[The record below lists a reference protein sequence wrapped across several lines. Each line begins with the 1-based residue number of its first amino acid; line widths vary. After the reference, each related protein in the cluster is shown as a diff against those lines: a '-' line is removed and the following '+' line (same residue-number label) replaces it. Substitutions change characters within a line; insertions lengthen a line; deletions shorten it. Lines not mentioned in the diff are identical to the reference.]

1 MSDDLIKSPYKALK
15 EAFPKIFTEDFYF
28 ECDEGW
34 STLLFDLCRKIQK
47 YCDEGKCEQVKAIQ
61 VKEKFA
67 TLRFYHSGGD
77 DYVYKLIDEAEA
89 KSADTCEVT
98 GGHGILHRR
107 GYYYKTLCK
116 ESGTLMKFKEVK
128 SKKLFQQ

>member
-1 MSDDLIKSPYKALK
+1 MKLEYRDKLLNS
-15 EAFPKIFTEDFYF
+15 FPKIYPSDFYF
-28 ECDEGW
+28 DCDEGW
-34 STLLFDLCRKIQK
+34 FDLLFNLSSQIQK
-47 YCDEGKCEQVKAIQ
+47 YCDEGKCQQVVALQ

-77 DYVYKLIDEAEA
+77 EYIYKLIDEAEA

-98 GGHGILHRR
+98 GGRGALYRK

-116 ESGTLMKFKEVK
+116 ETALLMDFKEVK
-128 SKKLFQQ
+128 SKKLFQK

>member
-1 MSDDLIKSPYKALK
+1 MKLEYRDKLLNS
-15 EAFPKIFTEDFYF
+15 FPKIYPSDFYF

-34 STLLFDLCRKIQK
+34 FDLLFNLSSQIQK
-47 YCDEGKCEQVKAIQ
+47 YCDEGKCQQVVAQQ

-77 DYVYKLIDEAEA
+77 DYIYELIYEAEA
-89 KSADTCEVT
+89 KSADTCEIT
-98 GGHGILHRR
+98 GGHGILHRK

-116 ESGTLMKFKEVK
+116 ETATLMNFVEVK

>member
-1 MSDDLIKSPYKALK
+1 MKLEYRDKLLNS
-15 EAFPKIFTEDFYF
+15 FPKIYPSDFYF
-28 ECDEGW
+28 DCDEGW
-34 STLLFDLCRKIQK
+34 FDLLFNLSSQIQK
-47 YCDEGKCEQVKAIQ
+47 YCDEGKCQQVVALQ

-77 DYVYKLIDEAEA
+77 EYIYKLIDEAEA

-98 GGHGILHRR
+98 GGHGALYRK

-116 ESGTLMKFKEVK
+116 ETALLMDFKEVK
-128 SKKLFQQ
+128 SKKLFQK

>member
-1 MSDDLIKSPYKALK
+1 MKLEYRNKLIES
-15 EAFPKIFTEDFYF
+15 FPKIFDSDFYF

-34 STLLFDLCRKIQK
+34 CNLLFDLCSKIQS
-47 YCDEGKCEQVKAIQ
+47 YCDEGKCEQVKATQI
-61 VKEKFA
+61 KEKFA

-77 DYVYKLIDEAEA
+77 EYIYKLIDEAEA
-89 KSADTCEVT
+89 KSAETCEIT
-98 GGHGILHRR
+98 GGNGILHRR

-116 ESGTLMKFKEVK
+116 ETGVLMKFNEVE

>member
-1 MSDDLIKSPYKALK
+1 MNLKNDKKLIKR
-15 EAFPKIFTEDFYF
+15 FPKIFAPDFCF

-34 STLLFDLCRKIQK
+34 HDLLFDLCSKIQE
-47 YCDEGKCEQVKAIQ
+47 YCDKEKCQQVVALQ

-77 DYVYKLIDEAEA
+77 EYIYKLIDEAEA

-98 GGHGILHRR
+98 GGHGALYRK

-116 ESGTLMKFKEVK
+116 ETALLMDFKEVK